1 MASSARA
8 ARRFVAEAI
17 EDDSFTGDVDT
28 VLLLV
33 SEVVSNAVRHAG
45 TPFEL
50 TVDVGR
56 SEVRVTVVD
65 QDTTRQPRVQE
76 QDPEATSGRGLYIVE
91 QLATRWGSR
100 TIEGKGKAVWFSCS

>member
-1 MASSARA
+1 MAH
-8 ARRFVAEAI
+8 AI
-17 EDDSFTGDVDT
+17 DDEGFDGDADT

-50 TVDVGR
+50 TVAVDE
-56 SEVRVTVVD
+56 SQVRVTVVD
-65 QDTTRQPRVQE
+65 NDPSGRPEVQE

-91 QLATRWGSR
+91 QLASSWGAQSV
-100 TIEGKGKAVWFSCS
+100 EGNGKAVWFCYS

>member
-1 MASSARA
+1 M
-8 ARRFVAEAI
+8 AEAI
-17 EDDSFTGDVDT
+17 DDDGFDGDADT

-50 TVDVGR
+50 TVAVDEAQVK
-56 SEVRVTVVD
+56 VTVVD
-65 QDTTRQPRVQE
+65 NDADGRPEVQE

-91 QLATRWGSR
+91 QLATSWGARSV
-100 TIEGKGKAVWFSCS
+100 EGNGKAVWFCCS